1 MSTEHEKQWEDLQE
15 LRRIY
20 SLKDARTPSR
30 SFTVHWLQLERALEG
45 YRKLIQELNRLF
57 ALEDPRPLP
66 DIALFLERMTREQR
80 DFWELKH
87 LYLLEDPRQSSP
99 VLPPTNESDSSRT
112 VESPLDGVEN
122 WLSENNLDPEA
133 EVDPELW
140 EMMPR
145 EILRQYFRKH
155 GIEDDADEE

>member
-1 MSTEHEKQWEDLQE
+1 MSIKDEKQWKDLQE

-30 SFTVHWLQLERALEG
+30 SFLPHGLRLERALEG

-87 LYLLEDPRQSSP
+87 LYLLKDPRQSSP
-99 VLPPTNESDSSRT
+99 VLPPPNE
-112 VESPLDGVEN
+112 
-122 WLSENNLDPEA
+122 
-133 EVDPELW
+133 
-140 EMMPR
+140 
-145 EILRQYFRKH
+145 
-155 GIEDDADEE
+155 

>member
-1 MSTEHEKQWEDLQE
+1 MSIGHEKQWKDLQE

-20 SLKDARTPSR
+20 CLKDPRTPSGSLTAHGLR
-30 SFTVHWLQLERALEG
+30 LERVLDG
-45 YRKLIQELNRLF
+45 YRKDIQELNRIF

-80 DFWELKH
+80 DVWELNH

-112 VESPLDGVEN
+112 VESPLDGVG
-122 WLSENNLDPEA
+122 NLDSEA

-140 EMMPR
+140 ETMPR